1 MTEVPLKSLH
11 LIEDDAAVRASIV
24 AVLESWGFAVE
35 AFTDGESYLAA
46 TGERP
51 VCILLDVRLPGID
64 GLAVL
69 NELRRSGRQVPVIMI
84 SAHGDV
90 ALAVK
95 AIQCGAQDFVEK
107 PFDDADL
114 VNRIRAAIAH
124 RAGEDYQAANLDI
137 LTKRELQVMREV
149 VAGNANKVIAY
160 NLGISPKTV
169 EMHRARVMKKTGA
182 KSLSQLVRIAMR
194 SGTDPA
200 EVSR

>member
-1 MTEVPLKSLH
+1 MFRDRQPVGH
-11 LIEDDAAVRASIV
+11 L
-24 AVLESWGFAVE
+24 
-35 AFTDGESYLAA
+35 
-46 TGERP
+46 
-51 VCILLDVRLPGID
+51 
-64 GLAVL
+64 
-69 NELRRSGRQVPVIMI
+69 
-84 SAHGDV
+84 
-90 ALAVK
+90 
-95 AIQCGAQDFVEK
+95 
-107 PFDDADL
+107 
-114 VNRIRAAIAH
+114 RAAIAH